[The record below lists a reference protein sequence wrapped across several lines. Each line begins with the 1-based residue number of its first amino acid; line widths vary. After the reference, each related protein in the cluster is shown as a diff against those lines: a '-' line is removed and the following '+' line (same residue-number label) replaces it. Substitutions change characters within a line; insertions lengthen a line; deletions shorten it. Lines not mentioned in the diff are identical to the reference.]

1 MLKIFERK
9 IKNIHAKNGKKSLT
23 EIKNV
28 FKGLI
33 NILDTMEERISELE
47 IWSRDITQTETQI
60 EKKNGKKL
68 KKNKS

>member
-1 MLKIFERK
+1 MEE
-9 IKNIHAKNGKKSLT
+9 KSLA

-47 IWSRDITQTETQI
+47 DWSRDITQTETQI
-60 EKKNGKKL
+60 EKRIEKN
-68 KKNKS
+68 